1 MKLTNSFIVLMKRGK
16 NYVKYLSYKVI
27 YVNELITVELQ

>member
-27 YVNELITVELQ
+27 YAFF